1 MRAAFIGA
9 GVAALLAAGGAL
21 FLGAQTPRQRTDPIA
36 KLSQRLEQGEAT
48 LEYKGRFGYLES
60 LLKELDIHPD
70 SQVLVFSRTSL
81 QQDKIN
87 PKSPR
92 AIYFNDTVQVGY
104 VQNGTVFELVAADP
118 IDGLAFYTL
127 PTQRTDRPRFDTDRS
142 LCIACHG
149 YAWVSQAFVANT
161 YPGVDGTPAFL
172 GGDLFHVTTHR
183 TPFEER
189 WGGWYVTGTHGK
201 MRHLG
206 NAVARNPYRP
216 IELETENTQNLTR
229 LDSKFDTSQ
238 YLTPHS
244 DIVALM
250 TLEHQTRAVYL
261 MTALSAQFRA
271 AASPEFPAARRP
283 TEATLNAAV
292 EDLVSYL
299 TFADEIELTSPIKG
313 TSTFTQTFPKRGPR
327 DSKGRS
333 LRDFNLKTRLFEYPL
348 SYMLYTDIFDTM
360 HPVALERVSRR
371 LYEVLS
377 GQDQSPAFARLPL
390 ERRRAALEIVR
401 ATKPNL
407 PDYWRR

>member
-1 MRAAFIGA
+1 MNATFA
-9 GVAALLAAGGAL
+9 GLGLAALVAAGGSY
-21 FLGAQTPRQRTDPIA
+21 FLSAQTTRQRTDLVA
-36 KLSQRLEQGEAT
+36 KLSERVERGDVK

-60 LLKELDIHPD
+60 LLKELDINPD

-87 PKSPR
+87 PKAPR
-92 AIYFNDTVQVGY
+92 AIYFNDTVQVGS
-104 VQNGTVFELVAADP
+104 VQNGTVFELVAADA
-118 IDGLAFYTL
+118 IDGLAYYTL
-127 PTQRTDRPRFDTDRS
+127 PTKQMERPRFDTDRS

-172 GGDLFHVTTHR
+172 GGDLFHVTDHR

-189 WGGWYVTGTHGK
+189 WGGWYVSGTHGRMK
-201 MRHLG
+201 HLG

-216 IELETENTQNLTR
+216 IELETRNTQNLTK
-229 LDSKFDTSQ
+229 LAGKFDTSK

-271 AASPEFPAARRP
+271 AASPDYPAARRP
-283 TEATLNAAV
+283 TEASLKAAV
-292 EDLVSYL
+292 ENLVSYL
-299 TFADEIELTSPIKG
+299 TFADEIVLTSAVKG
-313 TSTFTQTFPKRGPR
+313 TSTFTQTFPRRGPR
-327 DSKGRS
+327 DTKGRS
-333 LRDFNLKTRLFEYPL
+333 LRDFNLKTRVFEYPL
-348 SYMLYTDIFDTM
+348 SYMIYSDIYDTM

-371 LYEVLS
+371 LFEVLS
-377 GQDQSPAFARLPL
+377 GQDQSPAYARLTPA
-390 ERRRAALEIVR
+390 RRRAALEIIR

-407 PDYWRR
+407 PDYWRQ